1 MGTKVSVNEARRT
14 IWFNNGE
21 RMDLHNVTAF
31 DSSGTWLRLWA
42 DEGYV
47 LINTDLVLAHVVKPD
62 SRSDEA
68 QANIGETA

>member
-1 MGTKVSVNEARRT
+1 MGTKVTVNEPRRT

-47 LINTDLVLAHVVKPD
+47 LLNTNLVMAHVVKGTTKT
-62 SRSDEA
+62 DEA
-68 QANIGETA
+68 RENLR